1 MSGSLHLECSREL
14 TSREGEVDRFTPCR
28 NTVLLVGLLWLVS
41 AVRGGQQTSAPSKTG
56 VALEPGK
63 AVERPMS
70 GGDAHDYKVS
80 LKTGQFLYLVVDQ
93 RGIDLVVRVFSPD
106 GKRIAEV
113 DSPNG
118 DSGPEPVRVVAAGS
132 GEYRLEVRALEK
144 TAKPGGYQVK
154 IEELLTPE
162 QYAER
167 LAAEKARLEEVKQWL
182 AKNAIRLK
190 AAEAGHGFGDMQPL
204 KKVIGQARL
213 VALGEAT
220 HGTRE
225 FFQLK
230 HRMLEFL
237 VSEMGFTVFGIE
249 ATMPEAFDVNEF
261 VLTGKG
267 DPARALAGLYFWTWD
282 TEEVLDMIRWM
293 RNYNAD
299 PHHEK
304 KVKFYGFDAQVPTRA
319 ARVTLDYVSKVDTKL
334 PAGTKEALSALANPF
349 HAKSYDPLGPDKRQA
364 ATDAVR
370 HVLDILD
377 RRKEQFMERTGA
389 GEWAI
394 ARQHAQV
401 LAQALAL
408 RNPRDMLAGARAR
421 DRAMADNIR
430 WILQHE
436 GPGAKMVVWA
446 HNGHVATAATEGLEW
461 MGHHL
466 REMFGP
472 DLVVFGFAFNQG
484 SFQAV
489 QMPFGSGRLRPFQVK
504 GAPEGSLDA
513 MVAASGLSLA
523 AIDLRAI
530 PKNGPV
536 KAWFDEPRATRTIG
550 AGYNEQATE
559 GFWAQSSVPQL
570 YDALLFV
577 ERTTS
582 ARPNPAG
589 ERPRVHRL
597 ATPANLDFESG
608 ELGMK
613 PQDWA
618 GPTGINGLSYEV
630 MTSTDN
636 PNSGKR
642 CAMIRPKP
650 GSRYGE
656 PFGSLEQTIDAR
668 PFRGKRIKLSA
679 AVRTEVEGPANRAH
693 LWLHVRKEGFTPASL
708 LFADDMADRP
718 ITTRAWQVFEIVGD
732 VPKDAVSINY
742 GLALIGV
749 GRAWLDSAALEVAV
763 K

>member
-1 MSGSLHLECSREL
+1 M
-14 TSREGEVDRFTPCR
+14 
-28 NTVLLVGLLWLVS
+28 
-41 AVRGGQQTSAPSKTG
+41 A
-56 VALEPGK
+56 
-63 AVERPMS
+63 

-80 LKTGQFLYLVVDQ
+80 LKAGQFLYLVVDQ
-93 RGIDLVVRVFSPD
+93 RGIDLVLRVFGPD
-106 GKRIAEV
+106 GKRVAEV

-118 DSGPEPVRVVAAGS
+118 DNGPEPVRLVASDS
-132 GEYRLEVRALEK
+132 GEFRLEIRTLEK
-144 TAKPGGYQVK
+144 TAKPGRYLVK
-154 IEELLTPE
+154 IEELLTPD

-167 LAAEKARLEEVKQWL
+167 LAAVKAKLEDVKNWL
-182 AKNAIRLK
+182 ASNAIRLSDV
-190 AAEAGHGFGDMQPL
+190 EAGHGFDDMLPL

-282 TEEVLDMIRWM
+282 TEEVLEMILWM

-319 ARVTLDYVSKVDTKL
+319 ARVTLEFFSKVGTEL
-334 PAGTKEALSALANPF
+334 PAGTKAVLSSLANPL
-349 HAKSYDPLGPDKRQA
+349 HARSFDPLETDTKKRA
-364 ATDAVR
+364 VTDAVQ

-377 RRKEQFMERTGA
+377 RQREQFVERTGA

-401 LAQALAL
+401 LAQSLAV
-408 RNPRDMLAGARAR
+408 RNPKDQTAASRAR

-430 WILQHE
+430 WILEHE
-436 GPGAKMVVWA
+436 GPGTKMVVWA
-446 HNGHVATAATEGLEW
+446 HNGHVAKAAIGGWES
-461 MGHHL
+461 MGHNL
-466 REMFGP
+466 RKMYGP
-472 DLVVFGFAFNQG
+472 DMIVLGFAFNQG

-489 QMPFGSGRLRPFQVK
+489 ELPLGAGRLRPFQVT

-513 MVAASGLSLA
+513 MLAASGLSRA

-530 PKNGPV
+530 PKDGPIRD
-536 KAWFDEPRATRTIG
+536 WFEKPRATRSIG
-550 AGYNEQATE
+550 AVYNEQTPE
-559 GFWAQSSVPQL
+559 VSFAQSSVPEI
-570 YDALLFV
+570 YDGLLFV

-582 ARPNPAG
+582 ARPNRAG
-589 ERPRVHRL
+589 ERPRVQKL
-597 ATPANLDFESG
+597 PAPANLDFETG
-608 ELGMK
+608 ELRMK
-613 PQDWA
+613 PQDWV

-630 MTSTDN
+630 MTSEDHPHT
-636 PNSGKR
+636 GKR
-642 CAMIRPKP
+642 CAEIRTKP
-650 GSRYGE
+650 GPRYGE
-656 PFGSLEQTIDAR
+656 PFGSLEQTTDAKA
-668 PFRGKRIKLSA
+668 FRGKRIKLSA
-679 AVRTEVEGPANRAH
+679 AVRTEVEGQGDRAH
-693 LWLHVRKEGFTPASL
+693 LWLHVRKEGFTPASI
-708 LFADDMADRP
+708 LFVDDMADRP
-718 ITTRAWQVFEIVGD
+718 ITTREWQVFEIVGD
-732 VPKDAVSINY
+732 VPKDAVSIDY

-749 GRAWLDSAALEVAV
+749 GRAWLDSAALEVV
-763 K
+763 EK